1 MGVVGYFDTAGAKK
15 REFRCGEDETLE
27 GRRSYVDGG
36 SRKYHFDI
44 AIRRFARVVCVP
56 RCRIIAVS
64 SLVEACE
71 IVQSRH
77 RACATVLKPTLRQG

>member
-1 MGVVGYFDTAGAKK
+1 MGVVGYFDTTGAKK
-15 REFRCGEDETLE
+15 REFRCGEDITLE

-56 RCRIIAVS
+56 RCWIIAVS
-64 SLVEACE
+64 SSVEACE
-71 IVQSRH
+71 IVQS
-77 RACATVLKPTLRQG
+77 